1 MDAGKEDTDGS
12 EARVRR
18 PGQRLGLSGDGG
30 RRHRP
35 GRARRRVPAGEV
47 DRVLAAEGGAAR
59 GGFHPRG
66 RRRGG
71 RRALRDHAGPRLLP
85 GHRPQLRPAQLSQ
98 PAGTHRAVIR
108 LLVGLRAAKPAL
120 RVLDLGGGSG
130 KNVATHFFL
139 DTSMRWTY
147 VDFCPGMAE
156 QFQRH
161 LAGQPLYERTKV
173 LVEDINRVRDR
184 VAPRSQDVI
193 LLNLVLSSMPVMPDF
208 GRLAGLLAPGGT
220 LIVCDIDPGYTE
232 AHPLY
237 LAMSTSG
244 EKVGLR
250 TRAVPP
256 LAVAARADEAGL
268 RLGEMRQ
275 VYADRLYSFVAVFV
289 NAARVRG
296 GSQERPAV
304 EAPAS

>member
-1 MDAGKEDTDGS
+1 MDLKHVFDALGGSSGYLVAGVAAIVLVVLVGAYRQGRSIEFWPP
-12 EARVRR
+12 RV
-18 PGQRLGLSGDGG
+18 
-30 RRHRP
+30 
-35 GRARRRVPAGEV
+35 
-47 DRVLAAEGGAAR
+47 
-59 GGFHPRG
+59 
-66 RRRGG
+66 
-71 RRALRDHAGPRLLP
+71 GPREEALAPAAANDDEAVQLFETTQARDFYQAIAPNYDQRNSANLLE
-85 GHRPQLRPAQLSQ
+85 
-98 PAGTHRAVIR
+98 THRAVIR
-108 LLVGLRAAKPAL
+108 LLVGLRDAKPSL

-161 LAGQPLYERTKV
+161 LAGQPLYERTKI

-184 VAPRSQDVI
+184 IAPRSQDVI
-193 LLNLVLSSMPVMPDF
+193 LLNLVLSSMPEMPDF

-237 LAMSTSG
+237 QATSTSG
-244 EKVGLR
+244 AKVGLR

-256 LAVAARADEAGL
+256 LAVGARADEAGL
-268 RLGEMRQ
+268 QLSAMRQ

-289 NAARVRG
+289 NGTRVRG
-296 GSQERPAV
+296 GITERPAV